1 MQFLYET
8 PAATP
13 VDDVVK
19 ELVDIWNM
27 QIQVGH
33 HLSLPVDTLCCPTS
47 KLKNGQTEREKRF
60 QLAGPKS
67 CLLAKTQPQPEK
79 DVTGGVELETWA
91 ADRTLSP
98 LFRCVPCS

>member
-8 PAATP
+8 PAVTP

-33 HLSLPVDTLCCPTS
+33 HFSLP
-47 KLKNGQTEREKRF
+47 E
-60 QLAGPKS
+60 
-67 CLLAKTQPQPEK
+67 
-79 DVTGGVELETWA
+79 
-91 ADRTLSP
+91 
-98 LFRCVPCS
+98 